1 MSYARLIQCACTKD
15 SLPEGLNKAL
25 PPRYSA
31 SPLIQHYLNHIFILL
46 PLCDEASLYASVDA
60 VYNPDPRKA
69 TAFDHWTVRMILA
82 IASVSVSNQR
92 GDSSYLDGIG
102 HVSVALQHAEDVLH
116 PGSIPSIQAV
126 LLLVEYAMF
135 DPHHF
140 DSWTLVGVASRAM
153 VDLGIHQDP
162 SKASTMSKA
171 KLELRRRVYYCVY
184 ALDRFAIHFL
194 IEVNVAYTR
203 TDLQRLYKPERFRFL
218 MIQPMSLSPFHPPP
232 CNPPNPLR
240 KPTRGFSLM
249 SLLSI
254 TFVCDNCSPSGTLNF
269 SNPDERLGKIRT
281 HAFGEFTRR

>member
-1 MSYARLIQCACTKD
+1 MSYARLILCACTKD

-31 SPLIQHYLNHIFILL
+31 SPLIQHYLNHIFIIL

-102 HVSVALQHAEDVLH
+102 HVSAALHHAEDVLH

-140 DSWTLVGVASRAM
+140 DSWTLIGVASRAM

-162 SKASTMSKA
+162 SKASVMPKA

-184 ALDRFAIHFL
+184 ALDRFAIPL
-194 IEVNVAYTR
+194 LVGVNVAYTR
-203 TDLQRLYKPERFRFL
+203 TDLQRLYKPERFHF
-218 MIQPMSLSPFHPPP
+218 PMTRPTSLFPSRPLP
-232 CNPPNPLR
+232 CNLLKAHQ
-240 KPTRGFSLM
+240 KPKHGFNLM

-254 TFVCDNCSPSGTLNF
+254 TFVCDNCSPNGTLNF
-269 SNPDERLGKIRT
+269 SSPDERHGKIHT
-281 HAFGEFTRR
+281 HAFGELTRR